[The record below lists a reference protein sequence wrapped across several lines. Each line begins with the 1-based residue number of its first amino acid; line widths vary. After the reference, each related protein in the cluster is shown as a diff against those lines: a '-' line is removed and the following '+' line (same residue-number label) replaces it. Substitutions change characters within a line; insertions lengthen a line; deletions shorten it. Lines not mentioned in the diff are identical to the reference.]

1 MWFTSSSSSSSKP
14 PRSLNHPHRGTL
26 SKHNTSRNGTISHG
40 NGTSSS
46 SSKCGCGHNRGSG
59 GCCRTCF
66 LVLVT
71 AVLAFYLGLMVGT
84 ASTTFNDETSS
95 MEAEIQR
102 RVREQVGSDNTDN
115 AAFAA
120 TTTAELL
127 NEAKSR
133 FPLGV
138 RDFALGMGLVDRDD
152 FAAHFNLGVP
162 LDPSARQNSNV
173 LLLYQQPMSLPS
185 NTKIAHEAMSSTT
198 PIPVIHSIDEA
209 VANCDYLNL
218 ILTDFSPK
226 RRQCTALMGQYEAFH
241 IQKFMRLP
249 EEGAEEGRRLNPT
262 LPLRFVNRGAQIN
275 GRKSTNPPT
284 EEQTT
289 AYWVV
294 LQRYLASFDAVL
306 ADLKPKLEQ
315 VVVDNTM
322 VVLVCNFGQS
332 ELLANFACAARHRG
346 LDLSHILVFATD
358 EETRDL
364 ATGLGLTAFYDAVNY
379 GDMPQRAAGRYADKT
394 FMKMMMA
401 KVFCVHMVAWLGYD
415 ILFQDVDV
423 IWYKNPIPYF
433 HDANAVDKDFD
444 MYFQDEYVLS
454 SNVSPVLFIPC
465 SRSHISRLLLGQRQS
480 CLVLCTV
487 LGQYRILLCTG
498 Q

>member
-1 MWFTSSSSSSSKP
+1 MWFISSSSSSSSSKP
-14 PRSLNHPHRGTL
+14 PRSLNHQAHHRSITL
-26 SKHNTSRNGTISHG
+26 SKHTSRNNGGCHG
-40 NGTSSS
+40 NGGTANSSCD
-46 SSKCGCGHNRGSG
+46 KCSCGQRERRG
-59 GCCRTCF
+59 GCCRTCL

-71 AVLAFYLGLMVGT
+71 TVLAFYLGLMIGT
-84 ASTTFNDETSS
+84 ASTTFNDETTTSSS

-102 RVREQVGSDNTDN
+102 RVREQLGSGSGIGTDPSN
-115 AAFAA
+115 PAVV
-120 TTTAELL
+120 ELPPL
-127 NEAKSR
+127 DDAKYR

-138 RDFALGMGLVDRDD
+138 RDFALGMALVDRDD
-152 FAAHFNLGVP
+152 FAATFNLGVP
-162 LDPSARQNSNV
+162 LDPSLRQNSHV
-173 LLLYQQPMSLPS
+173 LLLYQQPASLPS
-185 NTKIAHEAMSSTT
+185 NDPHIRHQTMSSTE

-209 VANCDYLNL
+209 VANCDYMNL

-249 EEGAEEGRRLNPT
+249 KEGAEEGSRRLNPT

-289 AYWVV
+289 AYWIV

-306 ADLKPKLEQ
+306 ADLKPKLQ
-315 VVVDNTM
+315 AVAVDNTV

-332 ELLANFACAARHRG
+332 ELLANFACAARNRG
-346 LDLSHILVFATD
+346 LDLATHILVFATD
-358 EETRDL
+358 EETRDV

-444 MYFQDEYVLS
+444 MYFQDEYVL
-454 SNVSPVLFIPC
+454 F
-465 SRSHISRLLLGQRQS
+465 
-480 CLVLCTV
+480 
-487 LGQYRILLCTG
+487 
-498 Q
+498 